1 MEKRRVL
8 HLMGTVITLTVFHP
22 EGERLLDQCESML
35 RDYQQRFSAN
45 DASSTLM
52 QVNANA
58 GRMPMKVDSDLYQ
71 LIRYGYDLSLSSN
84 GRFNLV
90 IGPLIK
96 LWRIGFTDAKV
107 PTDEEI
113 QARMNLIDLTQV
125 ELDDENETVY
135 LAKSGMEMDLGALAK
150 GYFADQLKNF
160 LKAEGVNAGIVD
172 LGGNVLTIGKSPKHP
187 SGYWQIGIQDPLR
200 QRGNLMAAV
209 AIQDQ
214 SVVTSGI
221 YERFIKIGDTLYH
234 HIFDSKTGY
243 PVESET
249 ASVTIVSDESI
260 DGEVWTTLLF
270 AETPADALV
279 RLNEHASIEGIVIT
293 RQQEMLISDKLK
305 PSVTMI

>member
-22 EGERLLDQCESML
+22 EAERLLDQCEEML
-35 RDYQQRFSAN
+35 KDYQQRFSAN

-58 GRMPMKVDSDLYQ
+58 GQKPMKVDTDLYQ
-71 LIRYGYDLSLSSN
+71 LIRYGYHLSLSSDA
-84 GRFNLV
+84 RFNLV

-96 LWRIGFTDAKV
+96 LWRIGFTSANV
-107 PTDEEI
+107 PSDEAI
-113 QARMNLIDLTQV
+113 QERMKLIDLAQV

-135 LAKSGMEMDLGALAK
+135 LAKAGMEMDLGALAK
-150 GYFADQLKNF
+150 GYFADRLKDY
-160 LKAEGVNAGIVD
+160 LKSEGVTAGIID
-172 LGGNVLTIGKSPKHP
+172 LGGNVLTIGKSPK
-187 SGYWQIGIQDPLR
+187 STTGFWQIGIQDPIR

-234 HIFDSKTGY
+234 HIFDSTTGY
-243 PVESET
+243 PVESEI
-249 ASVTIVSDESI
+249 ASVTIVSDDSI

-270 AETPADALV
+270 ADSPEEAL
-279 RLNEHASIEGIVIT
+279 RSLNHNDLIEGIIIT
-293 RQQEMLISDKLK
+293 RKQEMLVSENLK
-305 PSVTMI
+305 PFVTLV

>member
-90 IGPLIK
+90 IGPLVK

-160 LKAEGVNAGIVD
+160 LKAEGVTAGIVD

-243 PVESET
+243 PVESEI

-279 RLNEHASIEGIVIT
+279 RLNEHASIEGIVVT

>member
-1 MEKRRVL
+1 MEKKRVL

-22 EGERLLDQCESML
+22 EAERLLDQCEMML

-58 GRMPMKVDSDLYQ
+58 GVKPMKVDSDLYE
-71 LIRYGYDLSLSSN
+71 LIRYGYALSLSSN
-84 GRFNLV
+84 ARFNLV

-96 LWRIGFTDAKV
+96 LWRIGFTDANV
-107 PTDEEI
+107 PTDEAI
-113 QARMNLIDLTQV
+113 QARMALIDLKQV

-135 LAKSGMEMDLGALAK
+135 LAKAGMEMDLGALAK
-150 GYFADQLKNF
+150 GYFADKLKDY
-160 LKAEGVNAGIVD
+160 LKAEGVTAGIVD
-172 LGGNVLTIGKSPKHP
+172 LGGNVLTIGNSPKHP

-200 QRGNLMAAV
+200 ERGNLMAAV
-209 AIQDQ
+209 AIKDQ

-221 YERFIKIGDTLYH
+221 YERFIKIDDTLYH

-243 PVESET
+243 PVESEI

-270 AETPADALV
+270 AETPEGALA
-279 RLNEHASIEGIVIT
+279 RLNDHALIEGIVVT

-305 PSVTMI
+305 PFVTMI

>member
-135 LAKSGMEMDLGALAK
+135 
-150 GYFADQLKNF
+150 
-160 LKAEGVNAGIVD
+160 
-172 LGGNVLTIGKSPKHP
+172 
-187 SGYWQIGIQDPLR
+187 
-200 QRGNLMAAV
+200 
-209 AIQDQ
+209 
-214 SVVTSGI
+214 
-221 YERFIKIGDTLYH
+221 
-234 HIFDSKTGY
+234 
-243 PVESET
+243 
-249 ASVTIVSDESI
+249 
-260 DGEVWTTLLF
+260 
-270 AETPADALV
+270 
-279 RLNEHASIEGIVIT
+279 
-293 RQQEMLISDKLK
+293 
-305 PSVTMI
+305 

>member
-150 GYFADQLKNF
+150 GYFADQLKSF
-160 LKAEGVNAGIVD
+160 LKAEGVTAGIVD

-243 PVESET
+243 PVESEI

>member
-150 GYFADQLKNF
+150 GYFADQLKKF

-243 PVESET
+243 PVESEI

>member
-243 PVESET
+243 PVESEI

>member
-160 LKAEGVNAGIVD
+160 LKAEGVTAGIVD

-243 PVESET
+243 PVESEI

>member
-84 GRFNLV
+84 GCFNLV
-90 IGPLIK
+90 IGPLVK

-160 LKAEGVNAGIVD
+160 LKAEGVTAGIVD

-243 PVESET
+243 PVESEI

-279 RLNEHASIEGIVIT
+279 RLNEHASIEGIVVT